1 LGAGFFEPAA
11 MDHADADPRL
21 ADIDVA
27 HLLVDQPFRDRLLRI
42 ALKLGRRNMGAR
54 THGAGRLR
62 IGRID
67 ADGFLGDDRRAD
79 RKAEG
84 RKAQKHSLHYVLLFL
99 RGMAPRQDFQPVTDS
114 VSAR

>member
-42 ALKLGRRNMGAR
+42 ALKLGRRNMGAFSSLR
-54 THGAGRLR
+54 APFLARHGTSP
-62 IGRID
+62 
-67 ADGFLGDDRRAD
+67 GFSTRHGQR
-79 RKAEG
+79 
-84 RKAQKHSLHYVLLFL
+84 
-99 RGMAPRQDFQPVTDS
+99 
-114 VSAR
+114 